1 VVTVDDV
8 AFAESVLAVARS
20 LGITYS
26 VDRAGPDMQYRIHME
41 PSSALSSV
49 LDCLPQEIVTTSI
62 VRRLPVLFA
71 FTVTPYDTASAVR
84 DVWADYQ
91 APASLCTADTRC
103 VSMIEK
109 FDSELV
115 ALIARTFD
123 MFGKHVS
130 GIAVNAETDEAIV
143 ERFVAG
149 ELRHEQLERVFRGL
163 IAQHLSEDMVRRIKS
178 AQTANGQGAYV
189 GLTLETGTDQLF
201 MLANQAV
208 VHNSDVYVGF
218 QVQLDL
224 TGIFMHGKLPTLKI
238 SYVSL
243 FRSHAWQKSHESLIL
258 DLCQVLDNEL
268 EPLQIETVQKEAIHP
283 RKSYKMTSSAADVT
297 CFASYKWPV
306 STPSMLTD
314 SSDRMDAGTTQKY
327 WIDVQL
333 RWGDY
338 DSHDIERYTRTKFLS
353 YTTDSMSIY
362 PSPTGVVVGVD
373 LAYNIYSAYGNWI
386 PGMKP
391 LMQQAMAKIM
401 KASPALYVI
410 RERIRKALQLF
421 SSEPTES
428 YLNSTNYAE
437 LFSHQTC
444 WFVDDTN
451 VYRVT
456 VQKTF
461 EGNLNTRP
469 INGAMTVLN
478 PRTGQC
484 FIKVIHSSVW
494 AGQKRLGQ
502 LAKWKTAEETVALV
516 RSLPVEEQPNQLIVS
531 RKGMLDPLEVTMLDF
546 PNITIRGSEMQ
557 LPLQALLKIEKI
569 GDMILKATEPKMSL
583 WSCYDNWLAT
593 VSPYTAFSRLVL
605 ILRALHINTERA
617 KIVLRPD
624 KTVVTE
630 PHHLWPTLSDEQWIK
645 VENQLKDLI
654 LGDYGKK
661 NNVNVASLTASE
673 IRD

>member
-1 VVTVDDV
+1 DAEAAADAFCDAIASSHTKMAVWEIEARLYMQIDPLIQAVTVQLIAPVTAEHKRFIAQCTKAGISSMNVGQAAWMLGQRLCGVAIPNAADV
-8 AFAESVLAVARS
+8 VELGSGKLPEWIFAETLLVRESVLAGIIDAAGVVSPPHAYSPVIDNDWKRKQDALAEKAKYSYVAITVLQASVAEDILALARS
-20 LGITYS
+20 LGIACSAT
-26 VDRAGPDMQYRIHME
+26 QERIDDKSSMIKVALA
-41 PSSALSSV
+41 PSSALSNV
-49 LDCLPQEIVTTSI
+49 LSRSTVASW
-62 VRRLPVLFA
+62 VRKPATVQRLPIPYS
-71 FTVTPYDTASAVR
+71 FTIAPYDVAAVVR
-84 DVWADYQ
+84 EVHDKYQ
-91 APASLCTADTRC
+91 MADTNAS
-103 VSMIEK
+103 VEMLQQSVVNS
-109 FDSELV
+109 FD
-115 ALIARTFD
+115 T
-123 MFGKHVS
+123 K
-130 GIAVNAETDEAIV
+130 
-143 ERFVAG
+143 
-149 ELRHEQLERVFRGL
+149 L
-163 IAQHLSEDMVRRIKS
+163 IAQIAAEFLLFGIDSTAIAAMAGTDEYAVEQFIAGADLHRYKQLDKLFRRLIMQKLSLKMLQQID
-178 AQTANGQGAYV
+178 GARQACGRGTYV
-189 GLTLETGTDQLF
+189 GVTLDTQAADQLF
-201 MLANQAV
+201 LLGNNAV

-283 RKSYKMTSSAADVT
+283 RKSYKMTSSAADIT

-306 STPSMLTD
+306 STPSMLTEGG
-314 SSDRMDAGTTQKY
+314 DRMDAGTTQKY
-327 WIDVQL
+327 WLDVQL

-362 PSPTGVVVGVD
+362 PSPTGVVIGVD

-391 LMQQAMAKIM
+391 LMQQALAKIM

-437 LFSHQTC
+437 LFSHQIC

-461 EGNLNTRP
+461 EGNLSTRP

-478 PRTGQC
+478 PRT
-484 FIKVIHSSVW
+484 
-494 AGQKRLGQ
+494 
-502 LAKWKTAEETVALV
+502 
-516 RSLPVEEQPNQLIVS
+516 
-531 RKGMLDPLEVTMLDF
+531 
-546 PNITIRGSEMQ
+546 
-557 LPLQALLKIEKI
+557 
-569 GDMILKATEPKMSL
+569 
-583 WSCYDNWLAT
+583 
-593 VSPYTAFSRLVL
+593 
-605 ILRALHINTERA
+605 
-617 KIVLRPD
+617 
-624 KTVVTE
+624 
-630 PHHLWPTLSDEQWIK
+630 
-645 VENQLKDLI
+645 
-654 LGDYGKK
+654 
-661 NNVNVASLTASE
+661 
-673 IRD
+673 